1 MKHYFQPGREEFR
14 RTLAAKLPALLSG
27 AAELKSIEPEELK
40 AKLQS
45 MTAETWETVRVNLL
59 ESLGLAQV
67 IEPRRELGSIKW
79 TLDLGRSG

>member
-27 AAELKSIEPEELK
+27 TAELKPIEPEALK

-45 MTAETWETVRVNLL
+45 MTAETWETVRDNLL
-59 ESLGLAQV
+59 EGLGLAQV
-67 IEPRRELGSIKW
+67 IERRPSDAKAI
-79 TLDLGRSG
+79 DS